1 MAAKR
6 QPRKVLD
13 PAPPR
18 GELVHM
24 PEPSYLPVV
33 TAAGIALILVGL
45 VFSVIVSAIGA
56 VVTAIATAIWI
67 GKVRR
72 EMAELPLEHD
82 HH

>member
-1 MAAKR
+1 
-6 QPRKVLD
+6 
-13 PAPPR
+13 
-18 GELVHM
+18 M

-45 VFSVIVSAIGA
+45 VFSFIVSAIGA